1 MRNTRDRLIRLIAIL
16 GFLTTSIFISSCSNS
31 TTSPATTSQGQMKVT
46 MVDSPAGYDQIN
58 IVVTRV
64 EVLKSGADSTSGWIV
79 INNIQATYNLL
90 TLRNGASVILGNIAL
105 DIGHYTQIRLI
116 LGAGSNIVVNGVA
129 YSLDIASGAQ
139 TGIKLNHEFDIQ
151 ADVVY
156 ELMLDFNAEHSIVL
170 TGNGQ
175 YKLKPVIRVVPV
187 VISGTISGIITPLNN
202 EALVYVVSETD
213 TISTIE
219 ELITGEFKLMAVIQ
233 GTYNVR
239 IFSGDL
245 AYNDTTIANVTVVA
259 THNTDLGAIN
269 LSHK

>member
-1 MRNTRDRLIRLIAIL
+1 MRNIKEKLIWLSVVL

-31 TTSPATTSQGQMKVT
+31 TTSPATSQGQMKVT

-64 EVLKSGADSTSGWIV
+64 EVHKSGTDSTSGWVV
-79 INNIQATYNLL
+79 INNISATYNLL
-90 TLRNGASVILGNIAL
+90 TLRNGASVVLGNSAL
-105 DIGHYTQIRLI
+105 DVGHYTQIRLI

-139 TGIKLNHEFDIQ
+139 TGIKLNQEFDIQ
-151 ADVVY
+151 ANVVY

-202 EALVYVVSETD
+202 EALVYVVSGTD

-239 IFSGDL
+239 IFSGNL
-245 AYNDTTIANVTVVA
+245 AYNDTTIANVIVVA
-259 THNTDLGAIN
+259 THNTDLGTIN